1 MITVWNGHRNYL
13 HLSASAHPGKEHPP
27 QSWKIICWQL
37 LLSTINFWLSR
48 DWKRILFLTN
58 NAGMLLK
65 TKDRR
70 GKDQRE
76 AGMSMKTKA
85 LSHQMRECC

>member
-13 HLSASAHPGKEHPP
+13 HLSASAHPGKEHPA
-27 QSWKIICWQL
+27 QSWKMICWQL

-48 DWKRILFLTN
+48 DWKRILFLTID
-58 NAGMLLK
+58 AGMLLK

-70 GKDQRE
+70 GKGQE
-76 AGMSMKTKA
+76 KAGMCMKTKV
-85 LSHQMRECC
+85 LSPQRRECC